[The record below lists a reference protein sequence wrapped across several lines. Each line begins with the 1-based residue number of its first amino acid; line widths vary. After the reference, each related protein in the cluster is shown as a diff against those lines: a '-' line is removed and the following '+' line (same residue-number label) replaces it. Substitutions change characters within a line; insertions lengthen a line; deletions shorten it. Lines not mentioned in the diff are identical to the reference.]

1 VSLIRYAVCHSL
13 LLVNYYCR
21 LWLSLLIV
29 PAMCPSS
36 PILPESKS
44 FDCIMCKWNG
54 KKEWKLLSAQT
65 CQTCWPLA
73 DHTDWL
79 RMCRYASWLL
89 INWLILGCSL
99 FTGHLWGLACGHCCS
114 DWGEDWWR
122 ATARSF
128 WKWMVNEWGLKTWHH
143 FLRLNG
149 PEMVNRSSG
158 RRNRRILFP
167 P

>member
-13 LLVNYYCR
+13 LLVNYYCW

-79 RMCRYASWLL
+79 HMCRYASWLL
-89 INWLILGCSL
+89 INSWLFS
-99 FTGHLWGLACGHCCS
+99 
-114 DWGEDWWR
+114 
-122 ATARSF
+122 
-128 WKWMVNEWGLKTWHH
+128 VY
-143 FLRLNG
+143 
-149 PEMVNRSSG
+149 RSSVRISMRSLLLWLG
-158 RRNRRILFP
+158 WRLMESNGSQLLKMNGQWVRTEDMTSLSQAERSRNGEPI
-167 P
+167 